1 MNEYAG
7 SSSGRAPRIPSTVWV
22 LGIVS
27 LLTDMSS
34 EFIHSLLPVFLAG
47 TLGAS
52 GLMIGLIE
60 GAAEGLALA
69 TKVFSGYLS
78 DVLGRRKPLIVLGYG
93 LATLTKPLFPL
104 AGSVHW
110 VLGAR
115 LLDRVGKGIRG
126 APRDALIADVT
137 PNEVRGAAFGLRQSL
152 DTVGGFAGPLLAIA
166 AMAYFAGN
174 MRAALWIAV
183 VPGVLAVA
191 LLVFGVREPESA
203 PGKVPAKLPFSREG
217 FRRLGGTYW
226 KLVAIGSLLT
236 FARSTEAF
244 LVLRGSNLGLA
255 NTWVPLVLVTM
266 SLVYT
271 VAAYP
276 AGAWSDKGGRRPL
289 LIAGMVVLAIADVV
303 LALAS
308 GMVGL
313 FAGIALNDFSVAFE
327 NEISGLD
334 ITISGLVKFT
344 LATNVFQAK
353 AQAKLTL
360 LNIKGA
366 KEIAGPALEFS
377 VSTPWASAGAADSSA
392 AASRAA
398 RSPNNNNSTF
408 NQLTEGNKTLFTI
421 VPTGIWPR

>member
-313 FAGIALNDFSVAFE
+313 FAGIALWGLHMGLTQGLFAAYIADLAPGALRGTAFGVF
-327 NEISGLD
+327 N
-334 ITISGLVKFT
+334 
-344 LATNVFQAK
+344 LATGVVLLATSALSGFVWDVFS
-353 AQAKLTL
+353 
-360 LNIKGA
+360 
-366 KEIAGPALEFS
+366 PATTF
-377 VSTPWASAGAADSSA
+377 WMGAALAMVGA
-392 AASRAA
+392 AA
-398 RSPNNNNSTF
+398 
-408 NQLTEGNKTLFTI
+408 LFALPKGHAT
-421 VPTGIWPR
+421 

>member
-7 SSSGRAPRIPSTVWV
+7 SRPGRAPRIPRTVWV

-52 GLMIGLIE
+52 ALMIGLIE

-137 PNEVRGAAFGLRQSL
+137 PKEVRGAAFGLRQSL

-244 LVLRGSNLGLA
+244 LVLRGANLGLA

-308 GMVGL
+308 GMLGL
-313 FAGIALNDFSVAFE
+313 FAGIALWGLHMGLTQGLFGAYIADLAPGALRGTAFGVF
-327 NEISGLD
+327 N
-334 ITISGLVKFT
+334 
-344 LATNVFQAK
+344 LAIGVV
-353 AQAKLTL
+353 L
-360 LNIKGA
+360 LA
-366 KEIAGPALEFS
+366 
-377 VSTPWASAGAADSSA
+377 ASALSGFVWDAFSPATTFWMGAGLAIVGA
-392 AASRAA
+392 LALFALPKA
-398 RSPNNNNSTF
+398 RSA
-408 NQLTEGNKTLFTI
+408 
-421 VPTGIWPR
+421 

>member
-1 MNEYAG
+1 MPDSYAG
-7 SSSGRAPRIPSTVWV
+7 SPSGRTSRIPRTVWL

-52 GLMIGLIE
+52 ALAIGLIE

-78 DVLGRRKPLIVLGYG
+78 DVLGRRKPLVVLGYG
-93 LATLTKPLFPL
+93 LAALTKPLFPL

-137 PNEVRGAAFGLRQSL
+137 PKEVRGAAFGLRQSL

-166 AMAYFAGN
+166 AMAYFAGQI
-174 MRAALWIAV
+174 RPALWIAV
-183 VPGVLAVA
+183 VPGFLAVA
-191 LLVFGVREPESA
+191 LLVFGVREPETA
-203 PGKVPAKLPFSREG
+203 PGRVAAKLPLSREG
-217 FRRLGGTYW
+217 LRRLGGTYW
-226 KLVAIGSLLT
+226 RLVAIGSLLT

-255 NTWVPLVLVTM
+255 NTWVPLVLVVM

-289 LIAGMVVLAIADVV
+289 LIIGMLVLAIADVV
-303 LALAS
+303 LATSS

-313 FAGIALNDFSVAFE
+313 FAGIALWGLHMGLTQGLFAAYIADLAPGELRGTAFGVF
-327 NEISGLD
+327 N
-334 ITISGLVKFT
+334 
-344 LATNVFQAK
+344 LATGVV
-353 AQAKLTL
+353 L
-360 LNIKGA
+360 LA
-366 KEIAGPALEFS
+366 
-377 VSTPWASAGAADSSA
+377 ASALSGFVWDAFSPATTFWMGGGLAILGAAA
-392 AASRAA
+392 LLALPKGRAA
-398 RSPNNNNSTF
+398 
-408 NQLTEGNKTLFTI
+408 
-421 VPTGIWPR
+421 